1 MNTDAIRE
9 LFLEALDKEKYVLEL
24 YSSIIKGIREKEIID
39 ALNKINNDEVNHIKN
54 INEIFKLLSSQ

>member
-39 ALNKINNDEVNHIKN
+39 ALNKIDNDEVNHIKN